1 MAITYTK
8 KTELFYGNGW
18 VPNDQ
23 PGSLAH
29 WIFPYSEQM
38 REAGKTDG
46 TWDLIND
53 TTTVR
58 LWTDEES
65 AQGFVKVIEEAVQV
79 TGRTDISITVS
90 DI

>member
-23 PGSLAH
+23 PGSMAH
-29 WIFPYSEQM
+29 WIFSYSEQM

-65 AQGFVKVIEEAVQV
+65 ALGFVKVIEDAIAK
-79 TGRTDISITVS
+79 TGRHDISITVS

>member
-18 VPNDQ
+18 VSNDQ
-23 PGSLAH
+23 PGSLAQ

-38 REAGKTDG
+38 RVAGKTDG

-53 TTTVR
+53 NTTVR

-65 AQGFVKVIEEAVQV
+65 AQGFVKIIEDTITE

>member
-1 MAITYTK
+1 MSITFTK
-8 KTELFYGNGW
+8 KTTLVYGNGW
-18 VPNDQ
+18 VSNDQ
-23 PGSLAH
+23 PGSLAR
-29 WIFPYSEQM
+29 WIFPYSELM

-58 LWTDEES
+58 LWVDEES
-65 AQGFVKVIEEAVQV
+65 AQGFVKMIEDAVQE

>member
-1 MAITYTK
+1 MSITYTK
-8 KTELFYGNGW
+8 KTELVYGNGW
-18 VPNDQ
+18 VPNGQ
-23 PGSLAH
+23 PGSLAQ

-65 AQGFVKVIEEAVQV
+65 ALGFVKMIEDTIAE
-79 TGRTDISITVS
+79 TGRTDVSITVS